1 MSFTT
6 INTIQP
12 FLMMF
17 RDDDDDD
24 GGGGNDITLKIYL

>member
-24 GGGGNDITLKIYL
+24 GGGGGITLKIYL